1 MKPYRNDRGA
11 GFYVA
16 ALEYAQS
23 LWMEGKPAQ
32 AILQLNKAM
41 SADLTENEAT
51 MAGYAAPYRALVWIL
66 KQDVKGR
73 FLGNPV
79 RHFQHLATRM
89 CGPRS
94 EVRSWRAWACFH
106 LSEGTLPRAGF
117 PRDEEQIRREKLTI
131 PTTDRVLDAL
141 AVSGWLGERDCVAEL
156 LAESFG
162 DSGD

>member
-1 MKPYRNDRGA
+1 MKPYRNDRRE

-41 SADLTENEAT
+41 SADLTGNEAI

-66 KQDVKGR
+66 RQDAKGR

-89 CGPRS
+89 SGPRS

-117 PRDEEQIRREKLTI
+117 PRDEEQIRRENLTI
-131 PTTDRVLDAL
+131 PTADEVLDAL
-141 AVSGWLGERDCVAEL
+141 AGSGWSGERDLVAEL
-156 LAESFG
+156 MFG
-162 DSGD
+162 RCGTSSN